1 MLIEKEINLNEELN
15 KIKFELS
22 SDEDFDWDIAFNM
35 IDIEQSGFIN
45 QQNLN
50 EFLRRK
56 IFPFDY
62 INNNFDE
69 TSFFGELES
78 I

>member
-50 EFLRRK
+50 EFLMK
-56 IFPFDY
+56 YGCIQSK
-62 INNNFDE
+62 E
-69 TSFFGELES
+69 ELY
-78 I
+78 